1 MKQTKDL
8 AYHVLVCLVHTMC
21 LDWIEDVN
29 MKQVITSLESAFEIT
44 LFQPRLGDELAF
56 VHLYLYGMSD

>member
-8 AYHVLVCLVHTMC
+8 AYHTLVY
-21 LDWIEDVN
+21 LDWIEHVN

-44 LFQPRLGDELAF
+44 FQPRLGDELAF
-56 VHLYLYGMSD
+56 VHLYLYGISD

>member
-1 MKQTKDL
+1 
-8 AYHVLVCLVHTMC
+8 MC

-44 LFQPRLGDELAF
+44 FQPRLGDELAF
-56 VHLYLYGMSD
+56 VHLYLYGISD

>member
-8 AYHVLVCLVHTMC
+8 AYHT
-21 LDWIEDVN
+21 LDWIEHIN
-29 MKQVITSLESAFEIT
+29 MKQMITSLESAFEIT

-56 VHLYLYGMSD
+56 VHLYLYGISD

>member
-8 AYHVLVCLVHTMC
+8 AYRT
-21 LDWIEDVN
+21 LDWIEHN
-29 MKQVITSLESAFEIT
+29 MKQRITSLESAFEIT

-56 VHLYLYGMSD
+56 VHLYLYGISD